1 MGGRKHRGIGSRGR
15 PGRRAALLLL
25 VAFGVAAGVA
35 FLCVRPVESHP
46 PVQPVRAYEALV
58 APSGDDT
65 AAPGSAAH
73 DTASHA
79 TTAHGTA
86 AHDAAGPGTRV
97 SCVDPDGLPGCSPT
111 SRVTPAVLPGPPPA
125 DRAPARGSPAP
136 EFRPAGPRPLLP
148 PAGHAR
154 APDLHAL
161 QVLRT

>member
-58 APSGDDT
+58 APSGHGS
-65 AAPGSAAH
+65 AALGSAAH
-73 DTASHA
+73 DTAARS
-79 TTAHGTA
+79 TTAHDTA
-86 AHDAAGPGTRV
+86 GHDTAGHGTRV

-111 SRVTPAVLPGPPPA
+111 PRVTPAVLPGPPPA

-136 EFRPAGPRPLLP
+136 EFRPDGPGPVRPP
-148 PAGHAR
+148 GGHAR